1 LSTSIFNNNYYY
13 TLSFGEGRA
22 CLPEFQRR
30 QGEAYFKL
38 LTKNFMNVKNLEFL
52 KEGLKYLGFGD
63 KLNADLENKIKEQP
77 AEFNLH
83 LAGEFNRDASK
94 DKVDYI
100 LDFKKSDQSDMYFLN
115 RYRATLKND
124 DPAQEK
130 TQTFYITKNSGI
142 TAKEAYNL
150 LSGRAVNKDL
160 HNKEGQPYNAWLQ
173 LDFQEKDKN
182 DNHKVKQYHAGY
194 GYDLEMV
201 LAKYPIKEQLNEGDK
216 KKVMESLE
224 KGNLVQVT
232 FAREGGEDKMFIA
245 ANPQYKN
252 LDLYNAKMEKQYQG
266 VGKKE
271 KSDQDNSQ
279 EKKETQKQDIDEEGE
294 PKKGKKTSKKKGIGV

>member
-1 LSTSIFNNNYYY
+1 
-13 TLSFGEGRA
+13 
-22 CLPEFQRR
+22 
-30 QGEAYFKL
+30 
-38 LTKNFMNVKNLEFL
+38 MNMKNLEFL

-63 KLNADLENKIKEQP
+63 KLNADLESKIKEQP
-77 AEFNLH
+77 IEFKLNLV
-83 LAGEFNRDASK
+83 GEFNRDNLK
-94 DKVDYI
+94 DRVNFT
-100 LDFKKSDQSDMYFLN
+100 LDFKKSDQTDMYFLN
-115 RYRATLKND
+115 RYHAVLKNE

-160 HNKEGQPYNAWLQ
+160 NNKENQPYNAWLQ

-182 DNHKVKQYHAGY
+182 DNYKIKQYHAGY

-201 LAKYPIKEQLNEGDK
+201 IAKYPIKEQLNAEEK
-216 KKVMESLE
+216 TRLIKSLE

-232 FAREGGEDKMFIA
+232 FAREGGEDKMFVA
-245 ANPQYKN
+245 ANPQYKT

-266 VGKKE
+266 VKKE
-271 KSDQDNSQ
+271 KPDQDKSQ
-279 EKKETQKQDIDEEGE
+279 DKKETQKQDVDEEGE
-294 PKKGKKTSKKKGIGV
+294 AKKAKKSSKRRGVGV